1 MGSLTYNFSLLNV
14 KELYN
19 NVNLTIWNNTNFV
32 HNAYWKSLANEL
44 FFPSLYLNQ
53 NFIFYTKTLFI
64 YSFFVNIIFVFSIF
78 LGLIFYI
85 SNQGLKLITN
95 ISSNNDSYFTVFSYL
110 TDLEEEIGAA
120 DDTMLYVLIFAVVI
134 IWFFFFTIF
143 STYFIQNLS
152 WFVMLLNFV
161 FLTALF
167 MPIFVLKNFGIAFT
181 TYLRGVGRTKNL
193 VVESFFDFI
202 AIAIMIS
209 RFIIQNIRLVLL
221 FAAFFEISEFIFD
234 NCDITVDN
242 YFAFFNTPINWSG
255 DNNNYWYDLVFSFL
269 VQQILLIYYQGHLI
283 LTFFMQLA
291 NYFLLSFVLFFFLY
305 TSFLLESHEKYFLLS
320 KIQNLSVTNKY
331 YKIFGK

>member
-1 MGSLTYNFSLLNV
+1 MVSLAYNDTLTYL

-19 NVNLTIWNNTNFV
+19 TSNIILWNNTNFIYTS
-32 HNAYWKSLANEL
+32 YWKALSLEL
-44 FFPSLYLNQ
+44 YSSNVVYTQ
-53 NFIFYTKTLFI
+53 NWAIFTKTLFI
-64 YSFFVNIIFVFSIF
+64 YNFLINSLFIIVTL
-78 LGLIFYI
+78 LGIIFYI
-85 SNQGLKLITN
+85 SNQGLKLILNTTT
-95 ISSNNDSYFTVFSYL
+95 NNDSYLTTFSYL

-120 DDTMLYVLIFAVVI
+120 DDTFLYVLIFAVI
-134 IWFFFFTIF
+134 ITWFFFFTIF
-143 STYFIQNLS
+143 STYFVQNLS

-181 TYLRGVGRTKNL
+181 TYLRGVGRTKNIFI
-193 VVESFFDFI
+193 ESFFDFI

-234 NCDITVDN
+234 NCDLTTNN
-242 YFAFFNTPINWSG
+242 YYSVLNVTTLW
-255 DNNNYWYDLVFSFL
+255 NNSTNFYWYDFVLSFL
-269 VQQILLIYYQGHLI
+269 TQQILLLYYQGHLI

-305 TSFLLESHEKYFLLS
+305 TSFLLESHEKYFLMS
-320 KIQNLSVTNKY
+320 KILN
-331 YKIFGK
+331 